1 MRFTWEERA
10 VDSDLEACL
19 FGILCVCTVFGTLTP
34 VREPLSVYP
43 QNGDLKML
51 IVKVP

>member
-1 MRFTWEERA
+1 MQWTVTWKH
-10 VDSDLEACL
+10 ACL
-19 FGILCVCTVFGTLTP
+19 EFFVSALDSFGTLTP
-34 VREPLSVYP
+34 GREPLSVYP